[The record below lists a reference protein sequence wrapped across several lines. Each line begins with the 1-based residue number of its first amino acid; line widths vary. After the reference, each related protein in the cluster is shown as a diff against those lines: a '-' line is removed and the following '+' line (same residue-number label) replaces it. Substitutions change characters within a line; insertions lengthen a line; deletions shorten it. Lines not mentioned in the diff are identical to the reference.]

1 MAVPK
6 RRRSSSA
13 SRQRRM
19 HIFINP
25 AAFTLCKKCGKSIR
39 PHIVC
44 PHCGFYKGK
53 EVVNVLSKLDKK
65 EKKQKEKE
73 IQTIEKEQKK
83 DSPLKMEEI
92 SKK

>member
-39 PHIVC
+39 PHVVC
-44 PHCGFYKGK
+44 SHCGFYKGK
-53 EVVNVLSKLDKK
+53 EVINVLSKLDKK
-65 EKKQKEKE
+65 EKKHKEKE
-73 IQTIEKEQKK
+73 IQELEKVQKK
-83 DSPLKMEEI
+83 ESPLKMDDL
-92 SKK
+92 SKQ

>member
-25 AAFTLCKKCGKSIR
+25 VVLAVCQKCARPVR
-39 PHIVC
+39 PHTVC
-44 PHCGFYKGK
+44 KHCGYYKGK
-53 EVVNVLSKLDKK
+53 EFVNVLASLSKK
-65 EKKQKEKE
+65 EKKAREKDIKEV
-73 IQTIEKEQKK
+73 EKQKK
-83 DSPLKMEEI
+83 QESPLAMEEI
-92 SKK
+92 SRK